1 MQAQLRFS
9 LEAVDVPPEI
19 GVAVLECCLPEE
31 EAGEGDIKPLN
42 AEFFDDESVVIVYRL
57 REGDSE

>member
-1 MQAQLRFS
+1 MD
-9 LEAVDVPPEI
+9 DVPPEI

-57 REGDSE
+57 REGDRE